1 MPTKSGVTFWWL
13 PEEESAFIQLLGGL
27 GKPIAFH
34 NRWFTER
41 GQVAPQNLQE
51 FIGVEEPSV
60 LLFGFTEDQSGIQV
74 EQQVFDSVEHFAV
87 TVSRSCVLMYTRGR
101 IRDGKLT
108 QSNLSVCFDYADEQ
122 MHSVRK
128 DENFNARAKR
138 ILAWV
143 RKKTPHWHQYKSY
156 RVSARAKVQID
167 SGQQQVSLY

>member
-60 LLFGFTEDQSGIQV
+60 LLF
-74 EQQVFDSVEHFAV
+74 
-87 TVSRSCVLMYTRGR
+87 
-101 IRDGKLT
+101 
-108 QSNLSVCFDYADEQ
+108 DYADEQ